1 MAWDLFG
8 FKRRRRER
16 LRSEPVPRG
25 WEEVIDAGV
34 PHTRFLDRDERE
46 ELEHTM
52 QVFLD
57 RVAFEGAGGFVVD
70 DVVRITIAAQACLL
84 LIGQGD
90 QEVYPRLSSVV
101 VYPAAWIV
109 EQEQQNPDGTVTVQR
124 QRRLGE
130 SWGAGTLVL
139 SWDDVERGAADV
151 NDGQNVVF
159 HEFAHQLDS
168 EEPWSAGAPVLAHR
182 AMYARWAQVLGGEFR
197 ALVDDIEHHRKHLL
211 DAYGATNAA
220 EFFAVTTEFF
230 FERPRQLRQRHPELY
245 EQFRLFFQQDPA
257 ARYDRAAAERSAAAR
272 VARRAAR
279 GDRSDG

>member
-8 FKRRRRER
+8 FKKRRRER
-16 LRSEPVPRG
+16 VRSEPFPESWRAL
-25 WEEVIDAGV
+25 IDADL
-34 PHTRFLDRDERE
+34 PHVRFLDAEERE
-46 ELEHTM
+46 ELEQTILL
-52 QVFLD
+52 FFD
-57 RVAFEGAGGFVVD
+57 RIAFEGAGGFEVTEEVK
-70 DVVRITIAAQACLL
+70 VLIAAQACLL

-101 VYPAAWIV
+101 VYPASWFV
-109 EQEQQNPDGTVTVQR
+109 EAEQVNPDGTVSVRT

-139 SWDDVERGAADV
+139 SWDDVLRGAADV
-151 NDGQNVVF
+151 NDGQNVVI

-168 EEPWSAGAPVLAHR
+168 AEPWSAGAPVLPNR
-182 AMYARWAQVLGGEFR
+182 AMYTSWARVLGTEYR
-197 ALVDDIEHHRKHLL
+197 ALVDDIENHRKHLL

-230 FERPRQLRQRHPELY
+230 FERPRALRQRHPELY

-257 ARYDRAAAERSAAAR
+257 ARYDRARQERSAQAKA
-272 VARRAAR
+272 ARRAAR
-279 GDRSDG
+279 KADK